1 LNPKKRRYQLT
12 TNPLLKLRSAATT
25 LGLVLLLA
33 LIIFTLLTATCYHQY
48 TLTGPYAREYEGKIL
63 DKSQTITESQTGSGV
78 RRRLLLEG
86 RGGEKFEVAIGAETY
101 ERAREGMWIKKTDA
115 GVELTWPMSPA
126 AESPAAETPQTR
138 NN

>member
-1 LNPKKRRYQLT
+1 MKSKKRRYQLT
-12 TNPLLKLRSAATT
+12 SNFLLKLRSAATT
-25 LGLVLLLA
+25 FGLVLMLA
-33 LIIFTLLTATCYHQY
+33 LVIFALLTATCYNQY

-86 RGGEKFEVAIGAETY
+86 RGGERFEVAIGEETY
-101 ERAREGMWIKKTDA
+101 ERAQKGMWIKKTEA

-126 AESPAAETPQTR
+126 AESPAPETPQTR